1 MGTATANQLSRPTP
15 DAAMLI
21 RRWFDEV
28 WNKGMETTIDELFPD
43 TSVIWG
49 VGRPEASSE
58 GPKEFRAFYAA
69 LRQACPDIQ
78 IHLEQVVQEGDT
90 AFARWT
96 ATMTHTG
103 EGLGIPPSNK
113 KLKLCGMSACK
124 VGGGKILEGW
134 NVWDQVGMARELGV
148 LEGHAAVL
156 FS

>member
-1 MGTATANQLSRPTP
+1 MNTATANQLSRPTP

-49 VGRPEASSE
+49 VGRPEASSQ

-78 IHLEQVVQEGDT
+78 IHLEQVVQRVTPRSLD
-90 AFARWT
+90 
-96 ATMTHTG
+96 
-103 EGLGIPPSNK
+103 GLP
-113 KLKLCGMSACK
+113 
-124 VGGGKILEGW
+124 
-134 NVWDQVGMARELGV
+134 R
-148 LEGHAAVL
+148 
-156 FS
+156 